1 MMYSGFSDFMYSI
14 HRVSYT
20 SFDLVLAAYLKGII
34 EFGDLAK
41 GITLTLSR

>member
-1 MMYSGFSDFMYSI
+1 MSVRGCSDFMYSI
-14 HRVSYT
+14 HGVSYT
-20 SFDLVLAAYLKGII
+20 SVDLVLAAYLKEIM